1 MLALALDDFTVLV
14 VDTETR
20 RVVRKF
26 SGVRGN
32 VNDMVGQVDGWQ
44 VAGDENDKSLSV
56 FLQTFS
62 PDGRWLVTVAMDCT
76 IRTWDLPS
84 GR

>member
-1 MLALALDDFTVLV
+1 MADKLLRIKVITVV
-14 VDTETR
+14 
-20 RVVRKF
+20 
-26 SGVRGN
+26 
-32 VNDMVGQVDGWQ
+32 
-44 VAGDENDKSLSV
+44 
-56 FLQTFS
+56 LQTFS